1 MLEIKDLTKIYH
13 PKKGIPIYALSK
25 VSLTLPDT
33 GMVFILGKSGSGKS
47 TLLNVLGGLDSF
59 DSGEFYING
68 TLAANFKQSHY
79 DSYRNTYIGFIF
91 QEYNILEELT
101 VAQNIALA
109 IELQGRKATSEEIT
123 NILTEVDLL
132 GLATRLPNEL
142 SGGQLQRVA
151 IARALVKNPQI
162 IMADEPTGA
171 LDSNTSRQ
179 IFTLLKKL
187 SAKRLVLIVSHDR
200 EYSEQ
205 YADRIVELADGVIIS
220 DVEKQISDTIVEE
233 KPVIFTDAT
242 ITIQPGY
249 QLTPEDVAIIN
260 QYLSSIQNETIIEKA
275 KPNSGYQ
282 FVNTDQTKL
291 QQSDNQNGFRLI
303 KSRLSIK
310 NAFTIGK
317 GSLKYKRFKL
327 VMTIF
332 LSVVAFT
339 LFGLAD
345 TFASFNK
352 EKTII
357 NSIIDSKI
365 DYAALYKEKVKMID
379 DTPYFYSVDATQ
391 NDIKEMRKKYNINFK
406 GVVVPSIPSIDFS
419 YYGAI
424 DDNDKEKQFR
434 WNHLYTSSISG
445 FVEIT
450 TQDLHDYGYQLTG
463 NLPNNE
469 NEVALTNYLADA
481 FLLTG
486 YDDGTKTIRLQNVNE
501 LIGRD
506 IMINQT
512 IYTISGLIDTH
523 FNYEKFEP
531 IMYGYDESDVS
542 KMILAFALESELQS
556 LQNNSLN
563 TAIFIKDGCIE
574 SFYGQDTYSF
584 TKQKGSLYLINTYE
598 LSLVTDSDKY
608 GGVLGSVPYSY
619 VFGGVLEH
627 NKSSI
632 TWLDGEKDTLSG
644 NEVVISKKVF
654 SELVEIDSTYDFT
667 NLTQVKQDL
676 QNAKIKRVIYDYL
689 NDDRALNDINIV
701 GICEDISSDEYN
713 SYIYP
718 YIIISHQLYEEVN
731 LQPVDAYYNFIV
743 GPMPSSRATIKQL
756 VQDSYQNVDHY
767 RLTNIV
773 CEEIEYIDD
782 ILEVLSKVF
791 LWIGVFFA
799 IFACLMLA
807 NFINNSVHYKK
818 QEIGILRAIGARSV
832 DVFKIFYAESFI
844 IAAINYVVSIIAII
858 IAVICINYSFR
869 SNMNLMIS
877 VLRFGIRQIIIVLLI
892 TMFTAFIATFIP
904 IFRIAKKKPIDAIRN
919 R

>member
-1 MLEIKDLTKIYH
+1 MLEIRDLTKIYH
-13 PKKGIPIYALSK
+13 PKKGVPIYALNK
-25 VSLTLPDT
+25 ISLTLPDT

-47 TLLNVLGGLDSF
+47 TLLNVLGGLDSY

-68 TLAANFKQSHY
+68 QSTDLFKQGHY

-91 QEYNILEELT
+91 QEYNILKELT

-109 IELQGRKATSEEIT
+109 IELQGRKATSEEISS
-123 NILTEVDLL
+123 ILAEVDLM

-179 IFTLLKKL
+179 IFELLKRL
-187 SAKRLVLIVSHDR
+187 SDKRLVLIVSHDR

-220 DVEKQISDTIVEE
+220 DVEKQTNDVVVEE
-233 KPVIFTDAT
+233 KPLTITNET

-249 QLTPEDVAIIN
+249 QLTENDVMLIN
-260 QYLSSIQNETIIEKA
+260 QFLMNTVQAATIEKA
-275 KPNSGYQ
+275 KTNTGYQ
-282 FVNTDQTKL
+282 FVNTDQNKL
-291 QQSDNQNGFRLI
+291 QNGNNQNGFSLI
-303 KSRLSIK
+303 KSRLSVK

-327 VMTIF
+327 IMTIL

-365 DYAALYKEKVKMID
+365 DYAALYKEKVKMVGD
-379 DTPYFYSVDATQ
+379 DSYIYSVNATQ
-391 NDIKEMRKKYNINFK
+391 SDIDEMSKKFNINFK
-406 GVVVPSIPSIDFS
+406 GVVVPSDTDIDTS
-419 YYGAI
+419 YYGPL
-424 DDNDKEKQFR
+424 DENDEETRFR
-434 WNHLYTSSISG
+434 LNHLYTHNISG

-450 TQDLHDYGYQLTG
+450 NQDLQDYGYRLTG
-463 NLPNNE
+463 NLPSNE
-469 NEVALTNYLADA
+469 NEIVLTNYLADA
-481 FLLTG
+481 FLITG
-486 YDDGTKTIRLQNVNE
+486 YYDGVKNNKLQSASE
-501 LIGRD
+501 LIGRN
-506 IMINQT
+506 IKINQST
-512 IYTISGLIDTH
+512 YTISGLIDTH
-523 FNYEKFEP
+523 FNYEKFAP
-531 IMYGYDESDVS
+531 IMYGYDELDVA
-542 KMILAFALESELQS
+542 KTILAFALESELQS
-556 LQNNSLN
+556 LQRNSLN
-563 TAIFIKDGCIE
+563 TAAFIKEGCIE
-574 SFYGQDTYSF
+574 AFQSQDLYSFY
-584 TKQKGSLYLINTYE
+584 KQKGSVYLVNTAGI
-598 LSLVTDSDKY
+598 DSEYDY
-608 GGVLGSVPYSY
+608 MPHTY
-619 VFGGVLEH
+619 VYGGVLEH
-627 NKSSI
+627 NKVTI
-632 TWLDGEKDTLSG
+632 TWLDGEKSELTG
-644 NEVVISKKVF
+644 NEVVISKCVLKALIEVD
-654 SELVEIDSTYDFT
+654 DSYDFT
-667 NLTQVKQDL
+667 NITQIKQDL
-676 QNAKIKRVIYDYL
+676 QNANIQRVIYDYL
-689 NDDRALNDINIV
+689 NGEREFHDINVV
-701 GICEDISSDEYN
+701 GICEDIPTENEY
-713 SYIYP
+713 SYIPP
-718 YIIISHQLYEEVN
+718 YIIISHELYEEIN
-731 LQPVDAYYNFIV
+731 LQPIDAYYDFIV

-807 NFINNSVHYKK
+807 NFINNSIHYKK
-818 QEIGILRAIGARSV
+818 QEIGILRAIGARSI
-832 DVFKIFYAESFI
+832 DVFKIFYAESII

-858 IAVICINYSFR
+858 ITVICINYSFR

>member
-1 MLEIKDLTKIYH
+1 MLEIRDLTKIYH
-13 PKKGIPIYALSK
+13 PKKGVPIYALNK

-47 TLLNVLGGLDSF
+47 TLLNVLGGLDSY
-59 DSGEFYING
+59 DRGEFYING
-68 TLAANFKQSHY
+68 QSTDLFKQSHY

-91 QEYNILEELT
+91 QEYNILKELT

-109 IELQGRKATSEEIT
+109 IELQGRKATSEEISS
-123 NILTEVDLL
+123 ILTEVDLM

-179 IFTLLKKL
+179 IFELLKRL
-187 SAKRLVLIVSHDR
+187 SSKRLVLIVSHDR

-233 KPVIFTDAT
+233 KPVTFTDAA

-249 QLTPEDVAIIN
+249 QLTPEDVIIIN
-260 QYLSSIQNETIIEKA
+260 QYLSGIQNETIIEKA
-275 KPNSGYQ
+275 KPNGGYQ
-282 FVNTDQTKL
+282 FVNTDQAKL
-291 QQSDNQNGFRLI
+291 QQHDNQNGFRLI
-303 KSRLSIK
+303 KSRLSVK

-327 VMTIF
+327 IMTIL

-365 DYAALYKEKVKMID
+365 DYAALYKENVKTINND
-379 DTPYFYSVDATQ
+379 FYVYSVNATQ
-391 NDIKEMRKKYNINFK
+391 NDIDKISKKYNINFK
-406 GVVVPSIPSIDFS
+406 GVVVPSDTDIDTS
-419 YYGAI
+419 YYGPL
-424 DDNDKEKQFR
+424 DENDEETRFR
-434 WNHLYTSSISG
+434 LNHLYTHSISG

-450 TQDLHDYGYQLTG
+450 NQDLQDYGYHLTG
-463 NLPNNE
+463 NLPSSE
-469 NEVALTNYLADA
+469 NEIVLTNYLADA
-481 FLLTG
+481 FLITG
-486 YDDGTKTIRLQNVNE
+486 YYDGTKNNKLQNANE
-501 LIGRD
+501 LIGRS
-506 IMINQT
+506 IKINQT
-512 IYTISGLIDTH
+512 SYTISGLIDTH

-531 IMYGYDESDVS
+531 IMYGYDESDVA
-542 KMILAFALESELQS
+542 KTILAFALESELQS
-556 LQNNSLN
+556 LQRNSLN
-563 TAIFIKDGCIE
+563 TAAFIKEGCIE
-574 SFYGQDTYSF
+574 AFQSQDLYSFY
-584 TKQKGSLYLINTYE
+584 KQKGSVYLVNTE
-598 LSLVTDSDKY
+598 GTDSEYDYMHDTYVY
-608 GGVLGSVPYSY
+608 GGVI
-619 VFGGVLEH
+619 EH
-627 NKSSI
+627 NKVAI
-632 TWLDGEKDTLSG
+632 TWLDGEKSELTG
-644 NEVVISKKVF
+644 NEVVISKCVF
-654 SELVEIDSTYDFT
+654 KALIEVDNTYDFT
-667 NLTQVKQDL
+667 NTTQIKQDL
-676 QNAKIKRVIYDYL
+676 QNANIQRVIYDYL
-689 NDDRALNDINIV
+689 NGEREFHDINVV
-701 GICEDISSDEYN
+701 GICEDIPTEDEY
-713 SYIYP
+713 SYIPP
-718 YIIISHQLYEEVN
+718 YIIISHQLYEEIN
-731 LQPVDAYYNFIV
+731 LQPIDAYYDFIV

-807 NFINNSVHYKK
+807 NFINNSIHYKK
-818 QEIGILRAIGARSV
+818 QEIGILRAIGARSI

-858 IAVICINYSFR
+858 ITVICINYSFR